1 MASLRNWD
9 VIFVYILETR
19 KGEKGNEEKKK
30 ECGINLE
37 NGLSK
42 ERDWQG
48 KRWAF

>member
-1 MASLRNWD
+1 MGRNFC
-9 VIFVYILETR
+9 VHFGKQEKEKKGMR
-19 KGEKGNEEKKK
+19 KKKKK